1 MVFVCS
7 RCGNLSDSTRALN
20 AHNRLCES
28 VDTDRVDPI
37 NQTGLHSSTSIH
49 ENHFL
54 KGMARFWDAF
64 ASSATVPEAEH
75 SSHHD
80 NNSSQ
85 FNIDNPAPISPDPR
99 DDLNLPISN
108 DSQDHQLSSE
118 NNIYQNKMS
127 TLHLM
132 NLLSKVVSA
141 TFCINHHR
149 YKFFRFPQSTNRIYP
164 WIWEWKEF
172 IWAWKSETKV
182 LFTRQPTLV

>member
-1 MVFVCS
+1 MVFVCT

-64 ASSATVPEAEH
+64 ASSATVPEVEH

-118 NNIYQNKMS
+118 NNIYQN
-127 TLHLM
+127 
-132 NLLSKVVSA
+132 NDVDSA
-141 TFCINHHR
+141 PDEPPQQSGKCYFLYQSPQIQVFQISSIN
-149 YKFFRFPQSTNRIYP
+149 
-164 WIWEWKEF
+164 
-172 IWAWKSETKV
+172 
-182 LFTRQPTLV
+182 